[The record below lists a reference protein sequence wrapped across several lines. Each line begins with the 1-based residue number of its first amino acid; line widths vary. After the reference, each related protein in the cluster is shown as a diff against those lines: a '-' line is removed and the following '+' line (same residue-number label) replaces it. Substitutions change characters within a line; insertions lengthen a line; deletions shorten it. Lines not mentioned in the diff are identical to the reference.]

1 MSHLHYVAL
10 ASACLT
16 PLLGACGDDDAG
28 SSGTSTTS
36 SGASTSS
43 GTGGEGDGG
52 RGGEGGAG
60 GSGGDG
66 GAGGAGGAGGGPA
79 DTFRK
84 VDGFSTPE
92 SCFWDPEDRVWYV
105 SNIGGEGEAGWI
117 SRLDEDGAVVD
128 ATWFEGLG
136 DPKGMRVLD
145 GVLYVA
151 DVDKVVGISLA
162 DGTATEYPLEG
173 GQFVNDVAVD
183 EAAGQVYAS
192 DSLAQVIYRFD
203 AGDPES
209 AAVFLEFDYAAG
221 PNGVLVDG
229 GSLVMVG
236 SGELSTEGELGSV
249 LSIDIAG
256 QDVAQLGDIAG
267 KFDGVEKDG
276 DAYWVSEWVSGK
288 IYRVEADGTWALAY
302 DLAADHALDSAAD
315 IGFDPERRILCIPD
329 LASSV
334 AFLTV
339 GQ

>member
-1 MSHLHYVAL
+1 MNLSHLHYFAL
-10 ASACLT
+10 ASVCLT
-16 PLLGACGDDDAG
+16 SLLGACGDDDA
-28 SSGTSTTS
+28 SDAGTSTTS

-52 RGGEGGAG
+52 RGGEGGEG
-60 GSGGDG
+60 GG
-66 GAGGAGGAGGGPA
+66 GAGGEGGGGADAGS
-79 DTFRK
+79 FRT

-92 SCFWDPEDRVWYV
+92 SCFWDAEDRVWYV

-136 DPKGMRVLD
+136 DPKGLRVLD

-162 DGTATEYPLEG
+162 DGATTEYPLEG
-173 GQFVNDVAVD
+173 SQFVNDIAVD
-183 EAAGQVYAS
+183 EATGQVYAS

-203 AGDPES
+203 AGDPGS
-209 AAVFLEFDYAAG
+209 AEVFVAFDYVAG

-236 SGELSTEGELGSV
+236 TGELSGEGELGSV
-249 LSIDIAG
+249 VSIALEG

-276 DAYWVSEWVSGK
+276 DAFWVSEWISGK

-302 DLAADHALDSAAD
+302 DLAADHALGSAAD

-339 GQ
+339 E